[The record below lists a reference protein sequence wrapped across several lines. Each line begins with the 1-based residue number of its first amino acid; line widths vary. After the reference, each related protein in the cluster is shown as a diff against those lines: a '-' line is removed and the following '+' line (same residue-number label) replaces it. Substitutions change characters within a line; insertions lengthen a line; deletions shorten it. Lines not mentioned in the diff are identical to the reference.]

1 MEEAGVPRDAS
12 AMFTARTPIT
22 VAALALAAALV
33 PAAVASPAA
42 LPPCHTGDLSARLG
56 RIDAGAGQRY
66 ETLTLT
72 NVSHHTCHTYGYV
85 GMLFLDGRGRALP
98 TDVVRDHSSQPH
110 RVVLSP
116 GARAATTLHWS
127 VIPSPADSGGQCGPA
142 PRRVEITPPDQTT
155 HLILRWRGSQ
165 VCERGQISVTRL
177 I

>member
-1 MEEAGVPRDAS
+1 MLIS
-12 AMFTARTPIT
+12 RTPIA

-85 GMLFLDGRGRALP
+85 GMQLLDAHGRALP

-110 RVVLSP
+110 RVVLEP

-127 VIPSPADSGGQCGPA
+127 VIPSSIDPGGQCGPA
-142 PRRVEITPPDQTT
+142 ARRVEPQPSCSRSTSTT
-155 HLILRWRGSQ
+155 STSASAR
-165 VCERGQISVTRL
+165 
-177 I
+177 